1 MEKMRLGRTNMIA
14 GKSGFG
20 ALPIQRISR
29 DEAKR
34 ILRKAYD
41 NGINF
46 FDTARGYTDSEEKIG
61 DALGDVRKEIYI
73 ASKTFAKDR
82 KALFEDLETSLRN
95 LKTDYLDLYQLHNPD
110 GLPGG
115 DCCEELYDALLEAK
129 KAGKVRFIGITNHRA
144 DIIRKAVESGL
155 YDTVQFPFSHL
166 SSDEDLMI
174 VEECKKHDI
183 GFLAMK
189 AMAGGLITN
198 ASAAFA
204 FMRRFDNVL
213 PLWGI
218 QRESELDEFLS
229 FEASPHLLEDDG
241 IKAAIERDRAE
252 LTGNFCRGCGY
263 CMPCPAGIPLNF
275 ATRMVDVLN
284 RLLAE
289 SYLTDEWNE
298 KMSRIEDCTE
308 CGQCKAKCPY
318 NLEIPVLI
326 KKNLIGYREIYE
338 ARRQRKD

>member
-1 MEKMRLGRTNMIA
+1 MEKIRLGRTNMIV

-20 ALPIQRISR
+20 ALPIQRVGR

-41 NGINF
+41 NEIDF
-46 FDTARGYTDSEEKIG
+46 FDTGRAYTDSEEKIG
-61 DALGDVRKEIYI
+61 DALGDVRKEIFI

-82 KALFEDLETSLRN
+82 KALFEDLETSLKN

-129 KAGKVRFIGITNHRA
+129 KAGKVRYIGITNHRA
-144 DIIRKAVESGL
+144 SIIRKAIESGL

-166 SSDEDLMI
+166 SSDDDLMI

-204 FMRRFDNVL
+204 FMKRFDHVL

-218 QRESELDEFLS
+218 QRESELDEFL
-229 FEASPHLLEDDG
+229 ALDANPHLQEDDA
-241 IKAAIERDRAE
+241 IKSAIERDRAE
-252 LTGNFCRGCGY
+252 LSGNFCRGCGY

-275 ATRMVDVLN
+275 ASRMVDVLH
-284 RLLAE
+284 RMSAE
-289 SYLTDEWNE
+289 PYLTDEWYE
-298 KMSRIEDCTE
+298 KMNRIEDCTE
-308 CGQCKAKCPY
+308 CGQCMAKCPY
-318 NLEIPVLI
+318 KLEIPELI
-326 KKNLIGYREIYE
+326 KKNLIGYRQIYE
-338 ARRQRKD
+338 ARRENR